1 MKKKKLFAI
10 ILNAL
15 TLLNFLVGGLLGF
28 ILIKGED
35 LKKFRFIYFLCLGA
49 TIFCLLCSWLE
60 LRLTKTGKKYYKL
73 RLKKWHIVKEQHQYK
88 SDDKWSTV
96 GNIGLVDLML
106 SLLVPWF
113 ALSTIWPES
122 FLMSS
127 LDVYL
132 KCIGVVPVLFGI
144 IIIILE
150 YIRKKGVNE

>member
-1 MKKKKLFAI
+1 MPVLRQKQRTDNEKEKI
-10 ILNAL
+10 IRYHSVCFDTAE
-15 TLLNFLVGGLLGF
+15 FPY
-28 ILIKGED
+28 

-96 GNIGLVDLML
+96 GSIGLLNLML

>member
-35 LKKFRFIYFLCLGA
+35 LKTFRFVFFLCLGA
-49 TIFCLLCSWLE
+49 TIFCLLCSWLL

-96 GNIGLVDLML
+96 GSFGLLNLTL

-127 LDVYL
+127 FSVYL
-132 KCIGVVPVLFGI
+132 KYFGVVPVLFGI